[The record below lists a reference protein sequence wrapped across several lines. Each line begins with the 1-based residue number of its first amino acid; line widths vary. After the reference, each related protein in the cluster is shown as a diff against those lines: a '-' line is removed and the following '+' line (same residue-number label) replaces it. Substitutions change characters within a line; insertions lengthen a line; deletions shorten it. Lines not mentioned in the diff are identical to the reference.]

1 VPTSLLALLLYGRT
15 LAPSVLVGDSGEFQF
30 TGYILGVPH
39 PTGYPLYTLLS
50 HLFTWLP
57 VRDVAYRVN
66 LSSAVYAALA
76 CGLVAAITFHLLG
89 RPGTARWGAGRDG
102 RYLEDTNEDTTA
114 NAAPYPRARLLVA
127 VGAGLLLAAAGTLW
141 AQAVVARSY
150 ALNALLVASAI
161 GLLLGWRATGRT
173 RWWAG
178 FWLVLG
184 LSFTHHGTTIVLA
197 PGYLAFLLA
206 LEGTARRGEPW
217 RHRLGRYGLGVGAFA
232 LGLTPYLFLVY
243 RFLAGYAYYWGE
255 PRTWADVLALARG
268 TPFGSQI
275 LAYPLTPESQAARLG
290 FGLEQIGAQ
299 FGAVGGLL
307 ALLGLALLLAR
318 PGRRLVGG
326 LFALLL
332 LGNFGFAV
340 NYGIIGHIYLIPTY
354 LILAICLGVGGWGLG
369 AGIVAFASGI
379 LARAGRPANTQYAIR
394 NTQYAI
400 GGALGVGLIVVAL
413 GLMAARL
420 PAQDRSG
427 DTAARDAAQTFLAA
441 AAPNARVYVD
451 WEAICVLRYYQFVER
466 RRLDLTVLSGNP
478 DFWADELTADRA
490 AGIPV
495 YVGGFAG
502 PDPPEAVRQRF
513 ALTRLGLVYAV
524 AEK

>member
-1 VPTSLLALLLYGRT
+1 LLAAAPTSLAALLLYLRS

-57 VRDVAYRVN
+57 VGDVAYRVN

-76 CGLVAAITFHLLG
+76 CGLVAAITYHLLG
-89 RPGTARWGAGRDG
+89 RPPMRGWGRTPAPPHRQVAR
-102 RYLEDTNEDTTA
+102 ES
-114 NAAPYPRARLLVA
+114 ARLLIA

-150 ALNALLVASAI
+150 ALNALLVAAAV

-173 RWWAG
+173 RWWIG
-178 FWLVLG
+178 FWLILG
-184 LSFTHHGTTIVLA
+184 LSFTHHGTTIVLV
-197 PGYLAFLLA
+197 PGYLAFLLG
-206 LEGTARRGEPW
+206 LEWTARRGEPG
-217 RHRLGRYGLGVGAFA
+217 RHRLQRYALGFGAFA
-232 LGLTPYLFLVY
+232 LGLTPYLFLAY
-243 RFLAGYAYYWGE
+243 RFLAGYVYYWGE

-275 LAYPLTPESQAARLG
+275 LAYPLTPEGQWARLL

-299 FGAVGGLL
+299 FGLVGGAL
-307 ALLGLALLLAR
+307 ALLGLAGLLAR
-318 PGRRLVGG
+318 PGQRLVGG

-332 LGNFGFAV
+332 LGNFAFAV
-340 NYGIIGHIYLIPTY
+340 NYGIIGHIYLIPGY
-354 LILAICLGVGGWGLG
+354 LILAVCLGVGILDFGFWILDFVGRITRSQSKIQNPKSKISG
-369 AGIVAFASGI
+369 AF
-379 LARAGRPANTQYAIR
+379 
-394 NTQYAI
+394 
-400 GGALGVGLIVVAL
+400 GVGLIVVAL

-420 PAQDRSG
+420 PEQDRSG
-427 DTAARDAAQTFLAA
+427 DTAARDAARMFLAA

-451 WEAICVLRYYQFVER
+451 WEAICVLRYYQYVER
-466 RRLDLTVLSGNP
+466 WRLDLALVSGNP
-478 DFWADELTADRA
+478 DAWADALAADRA

-502 PDPPEAVRQRF
+502 PDPPAAVRERF
-513 ALTRLGLVYAV
+513 ALTRLGLVFAV